1 MIFGA
6 IIGVIPNNA
15 INSVVKTEVEIMV
28 LYFVL
33 TYVAGF
39 FKQ

>member
-15 INSVVKTEVEIMV
+15 INGVVKKEVEIMV